1 MKQKQERIDGL
12 ASAQEPVEF
21 APEKQRPIMR
31 IFMDERDL
39 YKEEML
45 YQDIKKQIASFHPTE
60 D

>member
-1 MKQKQERIDGL
+1 MKQKKERINGL
-12 ASAQEPVEF
+12 ASPQEQVDF
-21 APEKQRPIMR
+21 APQQQRPIMR

-45 YQDIKKQIASFHPTE
+45 YEDIKKQIASFHPLE